1 MNETQRRDAIMKA
14 LESVMPWETF
24 ANEVRAAHDFVVP
37 TRFVPR
43 KGKGELFEQTVYRYA
58 GVNAQG
64 KDIARKASSDK
75 DIVMGNAVVS
85 ADEKSVIKVSEMLCL
100 RLWHDP
106 EAKKGQGA
114 WYADPVYKADI
125 PALKDGTYVPRI
137 AKQNYGRK
145 VWKAIPDSLLI
156 QKPLEI
162 YLGDLIRVGDKLGRY
177 NGYNIAKANWSFV
190 DALTKKEIAFPSVGM
205 LSNELRPIV
214 IRKSILDN

>member
-106 EAKKGQGA
+106 EAKKGKGA

-137 AKQNYGRK
+137 AKAATGRK
-145 VWKAIPDSLLI
+145 AWKAIPQNVLNSA
-156 QKPLEI
+156 PLEI
-162 YLGDLIRVGDKLGRY
+162 YLGDLVQIGNQKGRFR
-177 NGYNIAKANWSFV
+177 GINIDTVSWSFV
-190 DALTKKEIAFPSVGM
+190 DT
-205 LSNELRPIV
+205 LSKLPVKMPTIGRLNNETIPTV
-214 IRKSILDN
+214 IRELLI